1 MQTATMLKIDMDA
14 RSRTRGSSLL
24 DQLTAV
30 VVLSVG
36 LLGLAGLQGRVQS
49 MAANAEN
56 QTLALT
62 LAQSQ
67 IERLRG
73 LADLPGGVGYEK
85 IVERT
90 DTVKTIGAQRL
101 VTPFSLRIDVARY
114 QLQPSA
120 EAGRSRYLVVDEDAQ
135 SHPDSPE
142 FKRVEVTL
150 AWTSKTGVPRSVSL
164 PALISRGTF

>member
-1 MQTATMLKIDMDA
+1 MQTATMLKIDMFA
-14 RSRTRGSSLL
+14 RSRSRGSSLL

-36 LLGLAGLQGRVQS
+36 LLGLAGLQGRVQN

-101 VTPFSLRIDVARY
+101 VIPFSLRIDVARY